1 LGNGKGRGS
10 GQFER
15 SRSRQAGFTL
25 IELIV
30 VIILLGILSAVA
42 LPKFIDLGREARI
55 AKLQG
60 ARGAV
65 ASAAILANSLST
77 TKGLAPATSVSMGG
91 STVTMSLSYP
101 TADAAGIVIASGLS
115 SSDYTFEQNNGGD
128 PPGSLRI
135 KVAGGSSV
143 NTCFFIYT
151 SPFVQGNFP
160 LISNITTASSAGC

>member
-1 LGNGKGRGS
+1 LGNSTGRGS
-10 GQFER
+10 GQFGR

-30 VIILLGILSAVA
+30 VIVLLGILSAIA
-42 LPKFIDLGREARI
+42 LPKFIDLGRESRI

-65 ASAAILANSLST
+65 ASAAVLANSLST
-77 TKGLAPATSVSMGG
+77 TKGLAPGTSVSMGG

-101 TADAAGIVIASGLS
+101 TADAAGIVVASGLS
-115 SSDYTFEQNNGGD
+115 SRDYTFEQNNGGD

-135 KVAGGSSV
+135 KVAGGSNV

-160 LISNITTASSAGC
+160 TISNITTASSAGC